1 MNRSCSKP
9 KSRSQ
14 VSCCMQVTGRDALV
28 DGGRSS
34 YISIHFPLAPLLA
47 RTRCRH
53 LCPALQ
59 LHANYQPAFR
69 FRNFGNLEK
78 TVIMIP
84 EWAVRYGS
92 CGGLQLGGGA

>member
-1 MNRSCSKP
+1 
-9 KSRSQ
+9 
-14 VSCCMQVTGRDALV
+14 MQVTGRDALD
-28 DGGRSS
+28 DGAEAVTFQL
-34 YISIHFPLAPLLA
+34 ISLAPLLA

-92 CGGLQLGGGA
+92 CGGLQLGGGG

>member
-1 MNRSCSKP
+1 MRLTMGQKQL
-9 KSRSQ
+9 R
-14 VSCCMQVTGRDALV
+14 
-28 DGGRSS
+28 
-34 YISIHFPLAPLLA
+34 FPLAPLLA

-92 CGGLQLGGGA
+92 CGGLQLGGGG

>member
-1 MNRSCSKP
+1 
-9 KSRSQ
+9 
-14 VSCCMQVTGRDALV
+14 MQVTGRDALDDAAEAV
-28 DGGRSS
+28 TVRIQSISRSLRC
-34 YISIHFPLAPLLA
+34 FA

-92 CGGLQLGGGA
+92 CGGLQLGGGG